1 MGAPKQLPIPLYE
14 RSAARLRLLTAQD
27 VARVKIKNMKKHEE
41 VLFAFHARRHHLS
54 IFEQPPLSA
63 AHRNKL

>member
-1 MGAPKQLPIPLYE
+1 MGAPKQVPIPLYE

-27 VARVKIKNMKKHEE
+27 VARVKIKNMKSPLRFSCTMGAPPSPK
-41 VLFAFHARRHHLS
+41 
-54 IFEQPPLSA
+54 IFEQPPLLA